1 VDAWLL
7 LRRAFRMGTR
17 DATVGQA
24 VSLLS
29 HTCRH
34 HILVGAYTFVVLTL
48 ILSDILPR
56 QAVAFMLCYPTRLLI
71 SSHAITRGRVTGSL
85 LQL

>member
-1 VDAWLL
+1 MLGFCFAGHLGWELAMP
-7 LRRAFRMGTR
+7 R
-17 DATVGQA
+17 VGQA
-24 VSLLS
+24 VLLLS
-29 HTCRH
+29 HMCRH

-71 SSHAITRGRVTGSL
+71 SSHANTRGRVTGSL